1 MSKSSPALIS
11 GNVDFA
17 GIGSAQTA
25 IRSKARGLDL
35 NIISSLSN
43 YTNTL

>member
-17 GIGSAQTA
+17 GIGGAQA